1 MRAGILFSL
10 AFFLCVFK
18 VNSAPD
24 PVLDVYWKK
33 LRTGVEYIV
42 MPTAQVGERGG
53 IILGAMGNK
62 TCPAGVAQLRTNEY
76 GHPLTITPVNPKKGN
91 PKKGVI
97 RLSTDVN
104 IKFSGSTICHES
116 TVWKLEYDTA
126 MRQYAVM
133 VGGVKGNPGPETL
146 DNWFKIE
153 KTNNGYKFVYCPS
166 VCTYCKVMC
175 RNVGIVVDENGLQR
189 LALSDDPLSV
199 IFYP

>member
-1 MRAGILFSL
+1 MKASILFSL
-10 AFFLCVFK
+10 AFFVCIFN

-33 LRTGVEYIV
+33 LRTGVEYVV

-53 IILGAMGNK
+53 IILGEVGNNS
-62 TCPAGVAQLRTNEY
+62 CPAGAAQFRADNY
-76 GHPLTITPVNPKKGN
+76 GHPLTIIPVN

-116 TVWKLEYDTA
+116 NVWKLEYDKA
-126 MRQYAVM
+126 MKQYAVM
-133 VGGVKGNPGPETL
+133 VGGVEGNPGPETL

-153 KTNNGYKFVYCPS
+153 KTNDGYKFVYCPS
-166 VCTYCKVMC
+166 VCSYCKVMC
-175 RNVGIVVDENGLQR
+175 RDVGIVVDENGFQR

-199 IFYP
+199 IFYT